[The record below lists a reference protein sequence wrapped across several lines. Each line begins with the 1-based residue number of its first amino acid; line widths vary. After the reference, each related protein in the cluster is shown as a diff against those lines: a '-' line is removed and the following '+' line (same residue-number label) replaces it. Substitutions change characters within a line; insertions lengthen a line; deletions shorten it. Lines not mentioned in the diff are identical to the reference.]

1 MFASEI
7 VVNAHRKWAQWMTPL
22 AGRGREKEPA
32 DPLFRPRGGNGDASV
47 CLLVFARLCGKS
59 IEPMVQ
65 QCSVLPIVAA
75 HGGCYGYP

>member
-1 MFASEI
+1 MPMS
-7 VVNAHRKWAQWMTPL
+7 KWAQWMTPL
-22 AGRGREKEPA
+22 AGGGRGKEPA
-32 DPLFRPRGGNGDASV
+32 DPLCGANGDASV
-47 CLLVFARLCGKS
+47 CLLVFARPCGKS

>member
-1 MFASEI
+1 MFATEI
-7 VVNAHRKWAQWMTPL
+7 VVSVPRRWAQWMTPL
-22 AGRGREKEPA
+22 AGSCENVKRVLYVLLDAKETETP
-32 DPLFRPRGGNGDASV
+32 P
-47 CLLVFARLCGKS
+47 CLLVFARSCGKS